1 MNLRVIILTVGT
13 ILLNPMTES
22 SAQTNRAEWK
32 SRSGESH
39 PSERRYQGKFRRRV
53 ALNADRND
61 SGPRHPIA
69 SASETA
75 KPDRIRLISLRAS
88 EDTNHAGAGDTES
101 PHASEES
108 GSVLPQPLPPVSA
121 RAAASEEEDHSTGHA
136 AQHSGPTGNVTIFSD
151 QNRRNRTLSSP
162 PTSEEMPKSS
172 AKHGT
177 DDDHISADGAHD
189 PQQRT
194 PGRDSSGK
202 SLKQSFVI
210 DGPIDRLGLADNLY
224 LTGELVLALE
234 MYEQIEASA
243 ESPDEIFWVRY
254 QAACCLRRLGSTDE
268 AQAGYRRIAEAPEAG
283 WLHELSIWW
292 LDRINERLVLE
303 ADLQKLKQ
311 LTQDLRENNHV
322 NSSH

>member
-1 MNLRVIILTVGT
+1 MKLRVIILTVGT
-13 ILLNPMTES
+13 ILLSSMTES
-22 SAQTNRAEWK
+22 SAQTDRAEWK
-32 SRSGESH
+32 SHSGESNS
-39 PSERRYQGKFRRRV
+39 SERRYQGKFRRRV
-53 ALNADRND
+53 TVDADRND
-61 SGPRHPIA
+61 SGPRHPIV
-69 SASETA
+69 SASETGER
-75 KPDRIRLISLRAS
+75 DRVRLISLRAS
-88 EDTNHAGAGDTES
+88 EDANHAAAGDPES
-101 PHASEES
+101 PHDSEES

-121 RAAASEEEDHSTGHA
+121 RAAAEAEEDHSTGQA

-162 PTSEEMPKSS
+162 PTSAETPKSS

-177 DDDHISADGAHD
+177 DDAHGSADGAHD
-189 PQQRT
+189 QPNRT
-194 PGRDSSGK
+194 SGRDASGK

-254 QAACCLRRLGSTDE
+254 QAACCLRRLGRTDE

-303 ADLQKLKQ
+303 EDLRK
-311 LTQDLRENNHV
+311 LTQDLRENNNV

>member
-1 MNLRVIILTVGT
+1 MKLRVIILAVGT
-13 ILLNPMTES
+13 ILLNSMTES
-22 SAQTNRAEWK
+22 SAQTDRAEWK
-32 SRSGESH
+32 SHSGESH
-39 PSERRYQGKFRRRV
+39 HSERRYQGKFRRRV
-53 ALNADRND
+53 AVNADRND

-69 SASETA
+69 SASEPA
-75 KPDRIRLISLRAS
+75 KPDRVRLISLRAS
-88 EDTNHAGAGDTES
+88 EDANHAAAGDPES
-101 PHASEES
+101 SHDSEES

-121 RAAASEEEDHSTGHA
+121 RAAAADEEDHSTGHA

-162 PTSEEMPKSS
+162 PTSEEMPNTS

-177 DDDHISADGAHD
+177 DDAHESADGAHRKSGSD
-189 PQQRT
+189 A
-194 PGRDSSGK
+194 GGK

-234 MYEQIEASA
+234 MYEQIESSA

-254 QAACCLRRLGSTDE
+254 QAACCLRRLGRTDE

-303 ADLQKLKQ
+303 EDLRKLKQ
-311 LTQDLRENNHV
+311 LTQDLRENHNV